1 MNGIVGMADLL
12 LGTDLNA
19 EQRESAEAVR
29 NSADALLQIIGDILD
44 FSKLEAGKSSI
55 RPVEFDPSAL
65 VMEVSRLLR
74 VQANANG
81 IELRISV
88 EPDVPAAAIGDVT
101 RIRQVLLNLAANA
114 LKFTEAGWV
123 EVRLRAGIR
132 DARPCLSFEVQDTGI
147 GIAPDQAGLLFES
160 FEQLDNSLTR
170 KHGGTGLGLAISRQL
185 IELMDGEITFDSRVG
200 DGSTFRFTVPVECV
214 ERRPKPAALLPVAA
228 AVNGDRSGV
237 RILLAEDIDLNRR
250 IALRMLERLGYR
262 ADTVGN
268 GRLAVEAVRN
278 HPYDLVFLDVHMPE
292 MDGFTAIREIRK
304 FRQNAHRPVVVAMT
318 ARAMAGDRE
327 QCLAAGMDDYISKPV
342 RLDDIRA
349 VVEKWVSSGEAETR

>member
-1 MNGIVGMADLL
+1 M
-12 LGTDLNA
+12 
-19 EQRESAEAVR
+19 
-29 NSADALLQIIGDILD
+29 
-44 FSKLEAGKSSI
+44 
-55 RPVEFDPSAL
+55 
-65 VMEVSRLLR
+65 
-74 VQANANG
+74 
-81 IELRISV
+81 
-88 EPDVPAAAIGDVT
+88 
-101 RIRQVLLNLAANA
+101 
-114 LKFTEAGWV
+114 
-123 EVRLRAGIR
+123 
-132 DARPCLSFEVQDTGI
+132 SFFFGAFV
-147 GIAPDQAGLLFES
+147 
-160 FEQLDNSLTR
+160 
-170 KHGGTGLGLAISRQL
+170 
-185 IELMDGEITFDSRVG
+185 DSRVG

>member
-1 MNGIVGMADLL
+1 LDVLKAGRRVY
-12 LGTDLNA
+12 
-19 EQRESAEAVR
+19 VH
-29 NSADALLQIIGDILD
+29 IL
-44 FSKLEAGKSSI
+44 
-55 RPVEFDPSAL
+55 
-65 VMEVSRLLR
+65 
-74 VQANANG
+74 
-81 IELRISV
+81 
-88 EPDVPAAAIGDVT
+88 
-101 RIRQVLLNLAANA
+101 LAADEDNGA
-114 LKFTEAGWV
+114 A
-123 EVRLRAGIR
+123 
-132 DARPCLSFEVQDTGI
+132 GI